1 MSSSRSNPVICRL
14 CGTHFPPDEKP
25 EACAVCVDV
34 RGLGFAPRGDGRLTT
49 LQELQQGFRLETSEV
64 DAGLVGIGMTPQFAA
79 GHRALVVQT
88 PEGNVMWDCLPII
101 DDEAVAAVEELGGLT
116 AIAVSHP
123 HFYGA
128 MVEWSR
134 TFGDAPIYVHEADR
148 EWVLRPDPAVR
159 YWSGPTQSLPGGLTL
174 IHCAG
179 HFEGAAVLH
188 WPAGADGRG
197 ALLSSDPISVTPDR
211 HVTFMYAYPNLIPLN
226 VAAIQRIVKSLA
238 PFDYDRV
245 QGGFA
250 GSVIPRNAKQAVAES
265 AERYI
270 AAIQ

>member
-1 MSSSRSNPVICRL
+1 VSSSRSNPVICRL

-49 LQELQQGFRLETSEV
+49 LQELQQGFRLQTSEV
-64 DAGLVGIGMTPQFAA
+64 DPGLVGIGMTPQLAA

-226 VAAIQRIVKSLA
+226 VAAIQRIVKSLE